1 MAEKPL
7 HLTLTWGGNLKSVS
21 DQGVLEGKA
30 IVFGSELEPDI
41 SPFKDFFTEDTYV
54 HPDEAFTTPLFFEH
68 GLSYRKPI
76 GKALVYK
83 TANGWDATAEL
94 DLTDPVVK
102 ARFPEIKAGG
112 WGFSSGAV
120 GHVVDRH
127 KKSNGT
133 HHIVQW
139 AVGEL
144 SITKTP
150 AEPKA
155 LIHSVKS
162 LDELYNPNNMTEET
176 KDLESSTKTT
186 DDLIEII
193 KMLITETT
201 KKHTEELVIPQ
212 IEVFKSAIE
221 AGVNEIKESLRLSPN
236 GNEPEGDT
244 NEKLTVL
251 KSENEELTSKLSEL
265 QSSFDE
271 KLEALLSEKMALLSE
286 EKQANTDEVVEV
298 EETETKSEDVKT
310 LEEALEASQAEVD
323 ALNKKIETLSK
334 ANLAL
339 AKTNFNL

>member
-1 MAEKPL
+1 MEKPL
-7 HLTLTWGGNLKSVS
+7 VLTWGGTLKSIS

-30 IVFGSELEPDI
+30 IVFGSERSPDI
-41 SPFKDFFTEDTYV
+41 SSFKDFFTADTYV
-54 HPDEAFTTPLFFEH
+54 HPEESFVTPLFLEH

-83 TANGWDATAEL
+83 TEHGWDATAEL
-94 DLTDPVVK
+94 DLNNPVIK
-102 ARFPEIKAGG
+102 SRFPEIKAGG

-120 GHVVDRH
+120 GHVVDRE

-162 LDELYNPNNMTEET
+162 LDELYNPMMNNMMPGMEDETAEPEDLTQETLMKVIEMLVAEISKKNTEEFLIPEL
-176 KDLESSTKTT
+176 DELKT
-186 DDLIEII
+186 EI
-193 KMLITETT
+193 K
-201 KKHTEELVIPQ
+201 
-212 IEVFKSAIE
+212 
-221 AGVNEIKESLRLSPN
+221 EIKESLQLPN
-236 GNEPEGDT
+236 GDT
-244 NEKLTVL
+244 TEELTVL
-251 KSENEELTSKLSEL
+251 KSENEELTFKLSEL

-271 KLEALLSEKMALLSE
+271 KEALLSEKMALLSE
-286 EKQANTDEVVEV
+286 TQAELEAKTQDL
-298 EETETKSEDVKT
+298 TT
-310 LEEALEASQAEVD
+310 LEEALTSGQAEID
-323 ALNKKIETLSK
+323 TLKGKLDTLKKAS
-334 ANLAL
+334 AAL